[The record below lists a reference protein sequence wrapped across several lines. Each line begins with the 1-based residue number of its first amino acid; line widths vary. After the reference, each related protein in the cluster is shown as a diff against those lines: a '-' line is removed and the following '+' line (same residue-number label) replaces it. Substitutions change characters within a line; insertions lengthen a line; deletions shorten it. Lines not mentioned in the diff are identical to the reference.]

1 MFASDQ
7 RISYN
12 SYTFND
18 ESPSRDS
25 MTNASLG
32 MYGDQRSSAAGL
44 SHAALSA
51 DSILLSVEE
60 QEARFE
66 RLTQELEAERR
77 SVADQLEQVG
87 SFTF

>member
-32 MYGDQRSSAAGL
+32 MYGDQRSSAAGQIGRA
-44 SHAALSA
+44 H
-51 DSILLSVEE
+51 V
-60 QEARFE
+60 
-66 RLTQELEAERR
+66 
-77 SVADQLEQVG
+77 
-87 SFTF
+87 